1 MTRKLGFV
9 LLLLLICLIPAGA
22 SAADAD
28 IKLLDSSTE
37 ADFPDL
43 LAFNVK
49 AESTV
54 PITRIRLRYE
64 VDKEVYAPTFAEA
77 WPEFQ
82 PANNVRASWIW
93 DMRKGMLPPG
103 ARVTY
108 WWVIEDNT
116 GNRLTTP
123 KQNITFDDTRYKW
136 QKVSDQNINIYWYQG
151 SRSFA
156 GDLLKAAVDAKER
169 LEQDTGATL
178 DEPVYIYIYANYS
191 DLKSSIVAPD
201 EWTGGAAYRGYNI
214 ISIGIST
221 NNLNWGKKAVA
232 HELGHLV
239 TQQVTGSPYGAIK
252 PLWLDEGL
260 AMHAEGDQDEATRK
274 ELQMAIEDGRI
285 ATLRS
290 LSSPFPA
297 SPEGA
302 FYAYAQSQSVTEY
315 LINNYSKEKINQLL
329 VLLNDGYS
337 VDDALIKIY
346 GFDLSGL
353 DDAWLRYMTAE
364 PQAAADP
371 DKVTRQNALPLSLVL
386 DDFNFS
392 PAACAATKGG
402 G

>member
-9 LLLLLICLIPAGA
+9 LLLLLICLIPAGV
-22 SAADAD
+22 SAETGD
-28 IKLLDSSTE
+28 IKLLESSTD
-37 ADFPDL
+37 ADFPNVL
-43 LAFNVK
+43 SFNVR
-49 AESTV
+49 AESSA

-64 VDKEVYAPTFAEA
+64 VDKKVYVPTYAEA
-77 WPEFQ
+77 WPDFQ
-82 PANNVRASWIW
+82 PAKDVKVAWSW
-93 DMRKGMLPPG
+93 DMRKGTLPPG

-136 QKVSDQNINIYWYQG
+136 QKISDQNINVYWYQG
-151 SRSFA
+151 SRTFA

-169 LEQDTGATL
+169 LERDTGATL

-201 EWTGGAAYRGYNI
+201 EWTGGAAYKGYNI

-221 NNLNWGKKAVA
+221 NNLNWGEKAVA

-260 AMHAEGDQDEATRK
+260 AMHAEGDQSKEDRK
-274 ELQMAIEDGRI
+274 ALQMSIEDGRI

-315 LINNYSKEKINQLL
+315 LINNYGKDKINQLL

-364 PQAAADP
+364 PQATADR
-371 DKVTRQNALPLSLVL
+371 DKVAPQNALPLSLVL
-386 DDFNFS
+386 DGLNFS
-392 PAACAATKGG
+392 PAACVTTKGG